1 VWIGES
7 LSELGID
14 PGRLMIG
21 GSSAGAGLLAG
32 RVFV

>member
-1 VWIGES
+1 VWVGES

-21 GSSAGAGLLAG
+21 GSSAGAGLAAD